1 MNGMPRLI
9 LVLTLITAGAG
20 LILSLV
26 EAVTREPIAEQRR
39 LETLRALQAVL
50 PPADNSPDED
60 TVQLLMGQD
69 KRGRDVFRTFF
80 RGRKENELSGVA
92 FKVVAPDGYSGNIT
106 VMVGVDS
113 EGTVAGIEI
122 LSHMETPGLGD
133 KIVLPAFKG
142 IFVGKNLENADW
154 RVKKDGGEFDQI
166 TGATISPRAVVGAV
180 RKGLEFF
187 SDHKIEILA
196 EAKAETKVETKAKAE
211 GDKP

>member
-1 MNGMPRLI
+1 MNSIPRLVLI
-9 LVLTLITAGAG
+9 LTLITAGAG
-20 LILSLV
+20 LILSMV

-60 TVQLLMGQD
+60 TVQLLTGQD
-69 KRGRDVFRTFF
+69 KRGRDVLRTFY
-80 RGRKENELSGVA
+80 RGRQAGELSGVA
-92 FKVVAPDGYSGNIT
+92 FKVIAPDGYSGNIT
-106 VMVGVDS
+106 VMVGVDP

-122 LSHMETPGLGD
+122 LSHRETPGLGD
-133 KIVLPAFKG
+133 KIALPAFKD
-142 IFVGKNLENADW
+142 IFDGKNLANADW

-187 SDHKIEILA
+187 RDHDAEILA
-196 EAKAETKVETKAKAE
+196 AVE